1 MTSSLPALSTI
12 VQESNPQTTLQ
23 SATTTTTTTTI
34 YNIRTMKASVI
45 ISLFSLGA
53 LSSVMSFAPS
63 AAFTTKKIS
72 LTTFFAEPEAE
83 EEGGFDLDLE
93 EMFDM

>member
-1 MTSSLPALSTI
+1 
-12 VQESNPQTTLQ
+12 
-23 SATTTTTTTTI
+23 
-34 YNIRTMKASVI
+34 MKASVI

-63 AAFTTKKIS
+63 AAFTTNNRVS
-72 LTTFFAEPEAE
+72 LTTFFAEPEAAE

>member
-23 SATTTTTTTTI
+23 SATTTTTTTI